1 MSAWGYDDDDKANYQ
16 GSGRVTSSNDDWEP
30 TAWISQPDDK
40 PHAGE
45 RGTTCYKCNGKGHF
59 ARDCP
64 SAKETGGFNRQ
75 QQDLRKE
82 RGQDRVAGRGI
93 GKACFKCGT
102 EGHLSRDCPDAF
114 GGGKPGAGFDGRGE
128 RIGGNARKAGCF
140 KCGKDGHMAK
150 DCLQAA
156 PGKED
161 AKEKP
166 RVPTYIP
173 VDLDSDKLFEVKM
186 GIGKHFHYYDDMP
199 VKVTGDDPIPAAVAS
214 FADMGLHDVL
224 NENLLRAGYTN
235 PTPIQK
241 YAVPILMNGRD
252 LMACAQTGSGKT
264 AAFLLP
270 VINYVLENN
279 IKRREHNGCAQPIG
293 LVLGPTR
300 ELISQIYD
308 EARKFSYGTD
318 VTCVRIYGGAATI
331 VQIHRLKENENP
343 IIMATPGRLLDIV
356 SKGKISF
363 EKLKFLIFDEADRML
378 DMGFE
383 QDMSSLTN
391 HSTMPK
397 VGERQTMMFSATYP
411 DSVQSCARGFMDN
424 YLFLVVGT
432 IGAANKDVQQ
442 EIVQIDKFNKREKLV
457 EYIQSL
463 NAGEKILVF
472 VERKLQADFIG
483 AYLITQGINATTI
496 HGDRYQEQREEAL
509 SAFRAGINTVLVA
522 TNVAARGLDIV
533 GVDTVVNFDL
543 PKTVDEYV
551 HRIGRTGRV
560 GNRGHALSFFD
571 NERDAPLA
579 KDLVKILDEAGQEVP
594 EWLMTAA
601 HRSEY
606 SQTYYGTS
614 RFPVQDIRSFD
625 YSMKPEGKALM
636 ESCGG
641 PAQSPKLL
649 DDEIWDE

>member
-1 MSAWGYDDDDKANYQ
+1 MMMMMMMKVIGNGDSSCDNGCIDSIVDKNDDGHGDSVDDDDD
-16 GSGRVTSSNDDWEP
+16 SDDDDVVE
-30 TAWISQPDDK
+30 SYDDPDL
-40 PHAGE
+40 E
-45 RGTTCYKCNGKGHF
+45 
-59 ARDCP
+59 
-64 SAKETGGFNRQ
+64 AKEG
-75 QQDLRKE
+75 L
-82 RGQDRVAGRGI
+82 
-93 GKACFKCGT
+93 
-102 EGHLSRDCPDAF
+102 
-114 GGGKPGAGFDGRGE
+114 
-128 RIGGNARKAGCF
+128 
-140 KCGKDGHMAK
+140 
-150 DCLQAA
+150 CL
-156 PGKED
+156 
-161 AKEKP
+161 
-166 RVPTYIP
+166 
-173 VDLDSDKLFEVKM
+173 
-186 GIGKHFHYYDDMP
+186 
-199 VKVTGDDPIPAAVAS
+199 KVTGDDPIPAAVAS

-457 EYIQSL
+457 EYIHS
-463 NAGEKILVF
+463 KC
-472 VERKLQADFIG
+472 
-483 AYLITQGINATTI
+483 
-496 HGDRYQEQREEAL
+496 
-509 SAFRAGINTVLVA
+509 
-522 TNVAARGLDIV
+522 DIV